1 LFFCYFRYITRYLR
15 TLFCALLKAVNPN
28 KANGPDNISCRILKE
43 VAESMSPHLQLIFI
57 KSTSDIPEITKK
69 QNPSTYLDHSQWKM
83 TIFFSLTST
92 DVLKFIVIPHRKLGV
107 SEPVL
112 VIKMT
117 LLVSENYLS
126 HFPTLIW
133 QSSFRS
139 GTVFID
145 IGKKLGSW
153 EIF

>member
-1 LFFCYFRYITRYLR
+1 
-15 TLFCALLKAVNPN
+15 
-28 KANGPDNISCRILKE
+28 
-43 VAESMSPHLQLIFI
+43 M
-57 KSTSDIPEITKK
+57 
-69 QNPSTYLDHSQWKM
+69 YLDHSQWKM

-107 SEPVL
+107 SESVL
-112 VIKMT
+112 VIKMN

-133 QSSFRS
+133 QSSFHS

-145 IGKKLGSW
+145 IRKKLGSW
-153 EIF
+153 EIKSFKEIGFLQNILQSPAGRAAKQIIFAQPKIWSTICNSQSQSYLCLIFFSGKMNM